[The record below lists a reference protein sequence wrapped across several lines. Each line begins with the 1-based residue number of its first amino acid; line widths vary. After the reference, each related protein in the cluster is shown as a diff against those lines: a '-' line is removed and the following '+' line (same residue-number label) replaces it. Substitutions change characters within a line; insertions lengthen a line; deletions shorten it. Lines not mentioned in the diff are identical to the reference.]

1 MNYKVLQYTYSVL
14 FDLHHNGRYLNTI
27 RENTFTHTIWINY
40 LIMIREYFVNSEIII
55 RGKKQKIEQVNSFGG
70 KLVLSFIDS
79 NTNERYSIDLVD
91 I

>member
-1 MNYKVLQYTYSVL
+1 
-14 FDLHHNGRYLNTI
+14 
-27 RENTFTHTIWINY
+27 
-40 LIMIREYFVNSEIII
+40 MIREYFVNSEIII